1 MSVATAERASYRRLF
16 GTPGLIPL
24 FTATLLTRTSIQMW
38 EIGVVLFAISR
49 FHSPTVAGLGVF
61 LLVFPGLATS
71 PLSGALL
78 DRFGRKRLM
87 SLDFTVA
94 IVCLTA
100 IVVLAVSDHLPA
112 WLLLLILAIGS
123 TTSSLSFSGTRS
135 LFPLMVPAALWD
147 RANGVD
153 SLCYGLAQ
161 IAGPGLAGVLTA
173 SFGGPAALAAAAIG
187 YLFAIAAL
195 SRVPEPRVA
204 RDVSASVLR
213 DAWQGIGYVLRNRT
227 LRWIAAAISTSNIAF
242 GILIVALPLLVFRL
256 HGDAAVV
263 GAVFALQGAVA
274 VPAALFGGRLRTLGR
289 ERQIMA
295 LTNALIA
302 VTSLA
307 LLIPSMAALAF
318 AVAVA
323 GFAQGPANVAMFSLR
338 QRSTDRAW
346 FGRAFAIS
354 MSLNFAGQPLGS
366 ALSGPIVNS
375 SLTLA
380 IVLVA
385 LLSAASGVMVLK
397 LIPASTA
404 AGR

>member
-1 MSVATAERASYRRLF
+1 MGVATAETASYRRLL
-16 GTPGLIPL
+16 GVPGLIPL
-24 FTATLLTRTSIQMW
+24 VMATLLTRTSIQMW
-38 EIGVVLFAISR
+38 EIGVVLFAIQR
-49 FHSPTVAGLGVF
+49 YHSPTVAGLGVF

-87 SLDFTVA
+87 SMDFTVA
-94 IVCLTA
+94 ILCLTA
-100 IVVLAVSDHLPA
+100 IVVLAIIDHLPV
-112 WLLLLILAIGS
+112 WLLLLILALGS
-123 TTSSLSFSGTRS
+123 TTSSLSFSGTRA
-135 LFPLMVPAALWD
+135 LFPLTVPAGLWD

-173 SFGGPAALAAAAIG
+173 VIGGPAALAGAAIG
-187 YLFAIAAL
+187 YVFALVAL
-195 SRVPEPRVA
+195 SRVREPRVS
-204 RDVSASVLR
+204 RELSSSILGDT
-213 DAWQGIGYVLRNRT
+213 WQGIRYVLGNRT
-227 LRWIAAAISTSNIAF
+227 LRGLAVALSTSNVAF

-263 GAVFALQGAVA
+263 GALFALMGAVA
-274 VPAALFGGRLRTLGR
+274 VPAALFGGRIRTLGR

-295 LTNALIA
+295 LTDAVVAL
-302 VTSLA
+302 TSLA
-307 LLIPSMAALAF
+307 LVLPSMAALAF

-354 MSLNFAGQPLGS
+354 MSLNFVGQPLGS
-366 ALSGPIVNS
+366 ALAGPIVNR

-380 IVLVA
+380 IVLIAV
-385 LLSAASGVMVLK
+385 LSATSGLMVLK
-397 LIPASTA
+397 LIPASSA
-404 AGR
+404 AE

>member
-1 MSVATAERASYRRLF
+1 
-16 GTPGLIPL
+16 
-24 FTATLLTRTSIQMW
+24 
-38 EIGVVLFAISR
+38 
-49 FHSPTVAGLGVF
+49 
-61 LLVFPGLATS
+61 
-71 PLSGALL
+71 
-78 DRFGRKRLM
+78 
-87 SLDFTVA
+87 
-94 IVCLTA
+94 
-100 IVVLAVSDHLPA
+100 
-112 WLLLLILAIGS
+112 
-123 TTSSLSFSGTRS
+123 
-135 LFPLMVPAALWD
+135 
-147 RANGVD
+147 
-153 SLCYGLAQ
+153 LAQ

-173 SFGGPAALAAAAIG
+173 SFGGPAALAGAAIG
-187 YLFAIAAL
+187 YVLAIAAL
-195 SRVPEPRVA
+195 ARVPEPRIA
-204 RDVSASVLR
+204 RDVSTNILR

-227 LRWIAAAISTSNIAF
+227 LRWIAAAISTSNIGF

-274 VPAALFGGRLRTLGR
+274 VPAALFGGRLSTVGR

-295 LTNALIA
+295 VTDAVIA

-354 MSLNFAGQPLGS
+354 MSLNFVGQPLGS

-397 LIPASTA
+397 LIPSSRA

>member
-1 MSVATAERASYRRLF
+1 MGVATAETASYRRLLATRGF
-16 GTPGLIPL
+16 IPL
-24 FTATLLTRTSIQMW
+24 LTATLLTRTSIQMW
-38 EIGVVLFAISR
+38 EIGVVLFAIQR
-49 FHSPTVAGLGVF
+49 YHSPTVAGLGVF

-78 DRFGRKRLM
+78 DRFGRTRLM
-87 SLDFTVA
+87 SVDFTVA

-100 IVVLAVSDHLPA
+100 IVVLAVSDHLPV
-112 WLLLLILAIGS
+112 WLLLLILAAGS

-135 LFPLMVPAALWD
+135 LFPLMVPTELWD
-147 RANGVD
+147 RANGAD

-173 SFGGPAALAAAAIG
+173 AFGGTAALAGAAIG
-187 YLFAIAAL
+187 YVLAVAAL
-195 SRVPEPRVA
+195 SRVREPRLQ
-204 RDVSASVLR
+204 RDVSSSILR

-227 LRWIAAAISTSNIAF
+227 LRWIAAAISTSNVAF
-242 GILIVALPLLVFRL
+242 GILLVALPLLVFRL

-295 LTNALIA
+295 LTNAVIA

-307 LLIPSMAALAF
+307 LLIPSFAALAF

-354 MSLNFAGQPLGS
+354 MSLNFVGQPLGS

-375 SLTLA
+375 SLTSA

-385 LLSAASGVMVLK
+385 LLSAASAVMVLK
-397 LIPASTA
+397 LIPSSSP
-404 AGR
+404 